1 MPCCLRWSGAATATF
16 WRCTQLSGT
25 VRALVILA
33 RRIPLCI
40 SKYSRYSLS
49 LLRVVEMVSIS
60 NILFDIHRTK
70 NFVTVAGP
78 ELGLTQQQLRAS
90 EESRMLRKITYAS
103 NKCSFIICD
112 GLAMQNYWEDYTMV
126 THISRASYVCAAS
139 VYLEHVMLCFS

>member
-1 MPCCLRWSGAATATF
+1 M
-16 WRCTQLSGT
+16 
-25 VRALVILA
+25 RAFVILA

-49 LLRVVEMVSIS
+49 LLRVVQIVSIS

-90 EESRMLRKITYAS
+90 EESRMLRKMNYAC
-103 NKCSFIICD
+103 NEC
-112 GLAMQNYWEDYTMV
+112 
-126 THISRASYVCAAS
+126 SYVDCS
-139 VYLEHVMLCFS
+139 SLTVQNVIKHL